1 VFFARG
7 GCRMAMA
14 GTGESEPGGGRFAS
28 FSAPTFAGRDVV
40 FRATV
45 VGPSAPGGIYRAMP
59 SGPCTQ
65 VPPPLATVVTVG
77 MPATPGN
84 TFLGF
89 GVPSGNRHGAV
100 AFTADLTGAGPT
112 DAVVLDQ

>member
-1 VFFARG
+1 MRFNMRKIALAALLAGAPGLAFAADNGWQARVG
-7 GCRMAMA
+7 EALGK
-14 GTGESEPGGGRFAS
+14 TGSE
-28 FSAPTFAGRDVV
+28 
-40 FRATV
+40 
-45 VGPSAPGGIYRAMP
+45 APGGIYRAMP

-77 MPATPGN
+77 MPATPGS

-100 AFTADLTGAGPT
+100 AFTADLTGAGPA
-112 DAVVLDQ
+112 DAVVLDE